1 MKTDR
6 FSKEEIIN
14 INLYCKENNF
24 SNNQKKDYIQTLM
37 INRGLKTGAKNLIYC
52 CFTGSGKS
60 FIGLKFIERF
70 SKKYLNEK
78 TTIVSPTTLL
88 KDKWIVDTSNFERI
102 ESKVINSFTMSN
114 SEEERTTG
122 LLIVDEVHHALG
134 KDSKYFNKTLDSKA
148 LFKVGLSAT
157 LNEKH
162 IAFLKEKNFEY
173 IFFLTIEDGRKLN
186 IIPDYKIL
194 NIPVKF
200 TKSEQLF
207 YVKNEDEI
215 SNIVGL
221 FSFLMEGSVEKKQ
234 YLLEYIVSSLLKKK
248 DEVIKFHGLE
258 MTVPDWIDY
267 VFKTAI
273 DKGIKIND
281 KGSIVGQA
289 KKLQI
294 CLNKRQSFI
303 NECYNKIAITNHI
316 IKYINKEETKK
327 CLVFVKSISFSKKLK
342 DYLEQNKIKSSV
354 FHSKLSDK
362 LSKLTLEAFY
372 ADVIP
377 ILISIDK
384 IKEGFSINDVSLAI
398 RLAYNGTPLD
408 AEQIIG
414 RILRLDEKDKNKQA
428 LLINLY
434 VDDFTYTDGRLFQS
448 EEVKK
453 LQYAYK
459 NLEYSWVNSIEEGME
474 TNNELELEL

>member
-1 MKTDR
+1 MTTDK
-6 FSKEEIIN
+6 FSKEDIIS
-14 INLYCKENNF
+14 INNYCKENNLT
-24 SNNQKKDYIQTLM
+24 NNQKKDYIQTLM

-70 SKKYLNEK
+70 SKKYNEEK
-78 TTIVSPTTLL
+78 ITIVSPTTLL
-88 KDKWIVDTSNFERI
+88 KEKWIIDAGNFKI
-102 ESKVINSFTMSN
+102 ESKVINTFTMSN
-114 SEEERTTG
+114 TEEQRNTG

-134 KDSKYFNKTLDSKA
+134 KDSKFFNKALDSKA

-162 IAFLKEKNFEY
+162 ISFLKEKGFEY
-173 IFFLTIEDGRKLN
+173 IFFLTIEDGRKLG
-186 IIPDYKIL
+186 IIPDYRIL
-194 NIPVKF
+194 NIPVRF

-215 SNIVGL
+215 SNITGL
-221 FSFLMEGSVEKKQ
+221 FSFLMEGSYEKKQ

-248 DEVIKFHGLE
+248 DEIVKFHGLE
-258 MTVPDWIDY
+258 MTVTDWIDY

-273 DKGIKIND
+273 DKGIKIQD

-294 CLNKRQSFI
+294 CLNKRNTFI
-303 NECYNKIAITNHI
+303 NECYNKVTITTHI
-316 IKYINKEETKK
+316 LKYLNKDVEEMKK
-327 CLVFVKSISFSKKLK
+327 CLLFVKSITFSNKIKEYLK
-342 DYLEQNKIKSSV
+342 QNNIKSSV

-362 LSKLTLEAFY
+362 LSNLTLEAFY
-372 ADVIP
+372 ANVIP
-377 ILISIDK
+377 VLISIDK
-384 IKEGFSINDVSLAI
+384 IKEGFSINDISLAI
-398 RLAYNGTPLD
+398 RLAYNGTTLD
-408 AEQIIG
+408 AEQITG
-414 RILRLDEKDKNKQA
+414 RILRLNDKEKDKKA

-434 VDDFTYTDGRLFQS
+434 VDEFTYNDGRVFTS
-448 EEVKK
+448 REAEK

-459 NLEYSWVNSIEEGME
+459 NLEYEWVDSIESALENV
-474 TNNELELEL
+474 NNELEL